1 MSGSMVSS
9 VLCSSVTPLSA
20 FLTASMMP
28 LEVRVAPAT
37 ASTSA
42 EFAATMAA
50 GICSMAGSETPAVSP
65 WLFTVTLVILPPSTV
80 TDTSM
85 LECIPLPVPTNVPSF
100 SEVSATAGTSVMS
113 IMTASSRLRKFLAF
127 FM

>member
-1 MSGSMVSS
+1 
-9 VLCSSVTPLSA
+9 
-20 FLTASMMP
+20 MP

-42 EFAATMAA
+42 EFAATIAA
-50 GICSMAGSETPAVSP
+50 GICSMAGSDTPAVSP
-65 WLFTVTLVILPPSTV
+65 WLFTVTSVIFPPSTV
-80 TDTSM
+80 TVTSM
-85 LECIPLPVPTNVPSF
+85 LECMPLPVPTNVPSV
-100 SEVSATAGTSVMS
+100 SEDSATTGVRVIS